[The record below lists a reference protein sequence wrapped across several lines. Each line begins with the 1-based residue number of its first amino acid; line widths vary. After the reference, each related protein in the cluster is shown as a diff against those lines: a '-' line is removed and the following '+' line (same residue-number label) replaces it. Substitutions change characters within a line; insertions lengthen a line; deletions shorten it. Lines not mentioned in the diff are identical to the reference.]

1 MSSNFKIDMNK
12 LEKSIKKQA
21 TSALNKRT
29 YDVTCPH
36 CKSKVNVPTGKSIC
50 PICRKE
56 IDLTL
61 DINF

>member
-1 MSSNFKIDMNK
+1 MSSNFKVDMKK

-21 TSALNKRT
+21 VSSLNKRT
-29 YDVTCPH
+29 YDVICPH
-36 CKSKVNVPTGKSIC
+36 CKSKVNIPTGKSMC

-61 DINF
+61 DVKF